1 MFLDV
6 LVEEIFIWV
15 LIIFFNF
22 PPRVSL
28 SPPEGSKGFLYI
40 QPITSVSPPVE
51 AAKQTY
57 ICAIFLPHIFW
68 VCVHTEL
75 HAAASLAPGPSSCC
89 RAACWGA
96 HSGTLRC
103 GGAGKSCFHVP
114 ILGELPCRCDVA
126 GKLRAYDLGLFLSR
140 VRLLFS
146 DK

>member
-28 SPPEGSKGFLYI
+28 SPLEGSKGFLYI

-57 ICAIFLPHIFW
+57 ICAIFIPHIFR

-89 RAACWGA
+89 RA
-96 HSGTLRC
+96 
-103 GGAGKSCFHVP
+103 P